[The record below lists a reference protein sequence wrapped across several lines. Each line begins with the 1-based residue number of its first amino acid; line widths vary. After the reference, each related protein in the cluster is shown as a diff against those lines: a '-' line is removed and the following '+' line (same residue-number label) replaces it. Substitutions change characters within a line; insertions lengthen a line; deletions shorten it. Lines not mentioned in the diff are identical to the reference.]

1 MMSLCEVVKDR
12 VVKNE
17 DAKDVSMLQRINEV
31 IASKVV
37 PNEPSSPPKSP
48 SVDASSP
55 TSDDDDERHFHDSLR
70 KAFDAA
76 MRTPM
81 SFQNPV
87 KDDSIVEES
96 PISLVPIHTDGFCVE
111 EGEGTVFDS
120 DVLKKLEF
128 KPLYIRRKRSSANQ
142 DGRENK
148 QLHVQYACL
157 FNKEASPVRT
167 ILSTK

>member
-1 MMSLCEVVKDR
+1 MSLCEVVKDR

-120 DVLKKLEF
+120 D
-128 KPLYIRRKRSSANQ
+128 
-142 DGRENK
+142 
-148 QLHVQYACL
+148 ACL